1 VIGSL
6 VSGGAAQAFTDYRIH
21 ADGFSRILVYDRSLR
36 QRQAGRLV
44 QRLREIE
51 TYRMMALL
59 ALPMARDI
67 APEIARCEREFAELT
82 ASMASSN
89 GADHERR
96 LLDRLIQLAAR
107 IERLSAATSY
117 RFGARRWRSP
127 SRTQARAGAG
137 PSSATGSAHRGSCRR
152 RVRAAR
158 QRNNRE

>member
-1 VIGSL
+1 
-6 VSGGAAQAFTDYRIH
+6 
-21 ADGFSRILVYDRSLR
+21 
-36 QRQAGRLV
+36 
-44 QRLREIE
+44 
-51 TYRMMALL
+51 MMALL

-117 RFGARRWRSP
+117 RFGAGR
-127 SRTQARAGAG
+127 GAG
-137 PSSATGSAHRGSCRR
+137 DRRQEPRHAPALVQAPRLAQLTGDPADGEYVLHASETIVHDSEKVAVLG
-152 RVRAAR
+152 
-158 QRNNRE
+158 